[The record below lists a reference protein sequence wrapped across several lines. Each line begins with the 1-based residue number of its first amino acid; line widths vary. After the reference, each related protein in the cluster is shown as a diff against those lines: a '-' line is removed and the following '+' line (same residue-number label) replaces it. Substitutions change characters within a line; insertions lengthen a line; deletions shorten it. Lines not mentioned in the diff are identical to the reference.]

1 MAERRA
7 ITGHRWAR
15 RRKLRRILV
24 TTGRAMAAITM
35 AVWILA
41 PFYFLMLVAL
51 QSDADALTTPPVW
64 VPNLDFSN
72 FTQILDR
79 AFSSDPPSQ
88 ASDLIMP
95 GIRNSAI
102 VAFWVAVAN
111 LALGSFAA
119 YVFARFRFRGSQ
131 SIPLMMLATQ
141 MVPVFA
147 LLVPYYIVFRRLG
160 LTNSQTGI
168 VIAHLSFTL
177 PFTVWLLR
185 SYIQNMPIDLDR
197 QARVDGCTRL
207 GVFVRVLLPLTR
219 PGLISVGLFTF
230 LLSWN
235 DFMFPL
241 ILNSNVSSM
250 MVQPAIAGLYNVREQ
265 SFGLMA
271 AGTLLAAI
279 PTVVIALV
287 SQRFLIRG
295 LLGGSTKY

>member
-1 MAERRA
+1 
-7 ITGHRWAR
+7 
-15 RRKLRRILV
+15 
-24 TTGRAMAAITM
+24 
-35 AVWILA
+35 
-41 PFYFLMLVAL
+41 
-51 QSDADALTTPPVW
+51 
-64 VPNLDFSN
+64 
-72 FTQILDR
+72 
-79 AFSSDPPSQ
+79 
-88 ASDLIMP
+88 
-95 GIRNSAI
+95 
-102 VAFWVAVAN
+102 
-111 LALGSFAA
+111 
-119 YVFARFRFRGSQ
+119 
-131 SIPLMMLATQ
+131 
-141 MVPVFA
+141 VPVFA

-160 LTNSQTGI
+160 LTNTQTGI

-230 LLSWN
+230 LVSWN